1 MSAFESI
8 AIQDLKKRYK
18 KSNIDSLK
26 SVSFNI
32 PKGSKTGILG
42 PNGAGKSTLI
52 SIICS
57 ILEPSSGTVQF
68 LKNNGEVF
76 EGNELKKQIGFVP
89 QEYALYEDLT
99 LMQNIE
105 YFGAL
110 YDLSKSEIAERASA
124 LITEFDLAEVGNKK
138 VKGFSGGMKRRVNLI
153 LSILHKPSILFLDE
167 PTAGVD
173 VQNKHAI
180 INYLKKL
187 NAEGITLIYS
197 SHHLDEAEQLCDN
210 IILLNKGEIVA
221 NDTIDALMNKNES
234 ENLTDLFLDLTHSK
248 KGSNG

>member
-8 AIQDLKKRYK
+8 AITDLKKRYK
-18 KSNIDSLK
+18 KSQIDSLK
-26 SVSFNI
+26 SISFNI
-32 PKGSKTGILG
+32 PKGSRTGILG

-52 SIICS
+52 SIICG
-57 ILEPSSGTVQF
+57 ILEPTSGSVKFT
-68 LKNNGEVF
+68 KDDGSAF
-76 EGNELKKQIGFVP
+76 EGNDLKKQIGFVP

-110 YDLSKSEIAERASA
+110 YELSKDQIQERAKL
-124 LITEFDLAEVGNKK
+124 LITEFDLLDVGNKK

-153 LSILHKPSILFLDE
+153 LSILHQPSILFLDE

-187 NAEGITLIYS
+187 NELGITLIYS

-221 NDTIDALMNKNES
+221 NDTIDQLMNQTES
-234 ENLTDLFLDLTHSK
+234 KSLTELFLSLT
-248 KGSNG
+248 NG